1 MFNQKFFSII
11 QVIAQS
17 LFSFIFLSTLIKSGS
32 EIDYISWSVSIS
44 IVSAVFTLNIFSGV
58 LFNKFIASGEYNTN
72 IILLNIFGIFVI
84 FFLTLAYGLYTNAN
98 KFFYLA
104 VLFASMIQIS
114 SSLCNIVDGL
124 GKIINRCVSQIII
137 FTVLSSIFFFIQ
149 IIINISMLQTIMLAV
164 LGYFFISVA
173 CIFII
178 TTNKRWNLSIPRNNW
193 STLVSQNSY
202 AIAGSVTQSWIEPF
216 IKYILVTLGG
226 SHLIVLF
233 DVSSRI
239 ASTIR
244 TLIVSL
250 NTPLISIWS
259 QKYSQSSFNKELMTN
274 IILGIVSNFIYF
286 LTSSIIFSVFF
297 GVSEQNHFF
306 TMVIIL
312 TYFLVTIQNLP
323 NIRNI
328 ALNKIN
334 RNFYAT
340 LIVLTSLILGYF
352 FINDTEIF
360 IWFYLI
366 GYIMSTIYL
375 FRMKG

>member
-1 MFNQKFFSII
+1 MFNQKFFSVI

-32 EIDYISWSVSIS
+32 EVDYVSWSVSIS
-44 IVSAVFTLNIFSGV
+44 IISALFSLNIFSGA
-58 LFNKFIASGEYNTN
+58 LFNKFIASGDYSTN
-72 IILLNIFGIFVI
+72 IIFLNIFGILIIVL
-84 FFLTLAYGLYTNAN
+84 LTITYGLYTNVN
-98 KFFYLA
+98 IIFYLA

-124 GKIINRCVSQIII
+124 GKITKRCVAQIII
-137 FTVLSSIFFFIQ
+137 FTFLSSVFFFIQ
-149 IIINISMLQTIMLAV
+149 KINVSMLQILILAIV
-164 LGYFFISVA
+164 GYFLISVA

-178 TTNKRWNLSIPRNNW
+178 TINKSWSLNMPRNNW
-193 STLVSQNSY
+193 SKLLSQNSY
-202 AIAGSVTQSWIEPF
+202 SIAGSVAQSWIEPF
-216 IKYILVTLGG
+216 IKYNLVALGG
-226 SHLIVLF
+226 PHLIVLF

-250 NTPLISIWS
+250 NTPLITIWS
-259 QKYSQSSFNKELMTN
+259 QKYSQSSFNKELIINM
-274 IILGIVSNFIYF
+274 ILGIVSNTIYF
-286 LTSSIIFSVFF
+286 FTSSIIFSVFF
-297 GVSEQNHFF
+297 GVSEQNLLF

-328 ALNKIN
+328 VLNKIN

-340 LIVLTSLILGYF
+340 LIVLTSLVLGYF
-352 FINDTEIF
+352 FILDADIF
-360 IWFYLI
+360 IWCYLI
-366 GYIMSTIYL
+366 GYIISTTYL
-375 FRMKG
+375 FGMKK